1 MKIGVP
7 SGTGRAY
14 ARWMEFRILGPLEV
28 LEGEEA
34 VRLGGP
40 RPRTLLAHLLLRPGQ
55 LVPADRLI
63 DDVWGEEPPEAARNV
78 LQTYASHLRKA
89 LGPNRLEGRSGG
101 YVLHAEPQ
109 EIDAYR
115 FEDLV
120 KRARQLALTDP
131 SGAAAVYEDA
141 LAMWRGAA
149 FDGIGDHP
157 SLQPEVARLG
167 ELRMAATEGRMAGEL
182 DLGRHAQLIP
192 ELEALVGR
200 NPLRERLWGQL
211 IVALYRSGR
220 QGEAL
225 RAYQRA
231 REVLSEELGID
242 PSAELQNLHEQV
254 LKQDPALE
262 TVGEPLRGYRLLEQI
277 GEGSFGAVHRALQPQ
292 VGREVAVKV
301 IRPTL
306 ANDPEFIRRF
316 EAEAQ
321 LVARLEHPHV
331 VPLYDYWREPDG
343 AYLVMRFL
351 RGGSLQDALVQGP
364 LATDTAVSVVS
375 QVGIALAAAHRQG
388 VVHRDVKPANIL
400 FDEERN
406 AYLSDF
412 GIAKDVTAASTSIQ
426 GSTPSPLA
434 YYISPEEV
442 RGETLTS
449 RADIYSLGLVL
460 FEMLSGRHPYADSPP
475 EALPEKH
482 LRERVPSL
490 RSIRADLPAAVDEV
504 IERATAKDP
513 EQRYRDAPALDE
525 ALRAALGPSPRGVPA
540 PAIEARNPYKGL
552 RPFLEADA
560 ADFFGRERLVEQLVA
575 WMGEE
580 EGSRLLVVVGPSGSG
595 KSSVVRAGLVPAL
608 RGGAVPGSASWFVAE
623 MLPGEHPF
631 AELGAALLRVAPS
644 APPPDLVDRIEAD
657 REGLIH
663 ATRWVLPD
671 DDSELLLVIDQFE
684 ELFTLVEDEETRARF
699 LAALK
704 TAATDPR
711 SRVRL
716 AITLRADFYDR
727 PLLYGSVAEL
737 VRNGTEVVVPL
748 TAPELERAV
757 AGPAERAG
765 VTVGPGLV
773 AQLVADVA
781 DQPGALPL
789 LQYALTE
796 LFDRRQNS
804 ALTADAYREIG
815 GVPGALARR
824 GEEIFASL
832 SGGAKEAARQLFLRL
847 VTLSE
852 GVEDTR
858 RRVLRAEL
866 VSIHADRREM
876 EAAVDA
882 FGRARLL
889 SFDRDPETRG
899 PTVEVAHEA
908 LLREWGRLRG
918 WIDASREDLRT
929 ERRLALGA
937 REWLEAGRD
946 TSFLASGS
954 RLEQF
959 EAWMNRSGLATTPE
973 ERAFLEAS
981 LAHRERRREEDE
993 LRRARDRRLQ
1003 RRSVRRLRA
1012 LVAVLATGVLIAG
1025 ALTMFAFN
1033 QRGRAEREGRVAVGR
1048 ELAAAAVANLDVDAE
1063 RSILLALEA
1072 IDRTRSVDG
1081 SVLPEAEEA
1090 LHRAVINSRIVLRV
1104 PDLGGALDWS
1114 PAGTIFVTE
1123 GPEESGVVDIRDAE
1137 TGDSVRSFPGHE
1149 PDVNLVAFSDDGSK
1163 LATTGDDG
1171 SARVWDPATG
1181 EELWSFQG
1189 PDPEGEVW
1197 GASFSPDGSLLA
1209 ATWPG
1214 EGMVRIFDLASGR
1227 IVREIGPL
1235 EVSLTTA
1242 FSPDGDR
1249 LGIATWGPGL
1259 VVDVGSG
1266 EEVFALEGQEFGVRD
1281 IDWSPDGRWI
1291 ATSSSDSTVRVWDA
1305 DNGDPR
1311 STLFGH
1317 AGEIVAADWSPDST
1331 RLVTGSND
1339 GTAKVW
1345 EIGDEGTRELL
1356 SLPAQ
1361 DTGGGLWVAF
1371 SPDGNRI
1378 MTGDQQINAVKIWDV
1393 SRTGDAEWANL
1404 PADPHGLG
1412 GVAFTPDGR
1421 VVASNGDGSVTVWD
1435 AETGDASSTI
1445 GRSAGDRSAV
1455 AVLAIEVS
1463 PNGSLIAAAGPE
1475 AHVWDA
1481 QTGEDV
1487 FTLRLQGGVEDVAW
1501 SSDGRLLAGVSSEGV
1516 TRIVDRSGEEVAV
1529 LREDPGF
1536 RLSAVQFSPDARL
1549 LATARFPAGRAEL
1562 VTPQVTIWDWRQ
1574 GRVATTIDTLA
1585 EGVAFDP
1592 SGARIAT
1599 ASTFGVAEIW
1609 DVGSG
1614 DKVATLAGHTGAV
1627 NEVAF
1632 GAEGSVVATASTDGT
1647 VRLWDPGSG
1656 AQVMVLRG
1664 HESAV
1669 WDVAFSRDG
1678 SKLASASPE
1687 GSVRVWAL
1695 DVGDLIRIA
1704 NTKITRSLT
1713 AEECRTYL
1721 HVEPCP
1727 SA

>member
-1 MKIGVP
+1 MRRGTRTCP
-7 SGTGRAY
+7 TSGS
-14 ARWMEFRILGPLEV
+14 
-28 LEGEEA
+28 
-34 VRLGGP
+34 
-40 RPRTLLAHLLLRPGQ
+40 PRTSRPQ
-55 LVPADRLI
+55 
-63 DDVWGEEPPEAARNV
+63 
-78 LQTYASHLRKA
+78 
-89 LGPNRLEGRSGG
+89 
-101 YVLHAEPQ
+101 
-109 EIDAYR
+109 
-115 FEDLV
+115 
-120 KRARQLALTDP
+120 ARQSREAPRAPLPITSRRRRSA
-131 SGAAAVYEDA
+131 E
-141 LAMWRGAA
+141 RR
-149 FDGIGDHP
+149 
-157 SLQPEVARLG
+157 SLPGPTSTVSVSSSSRCS
-167 ELRMAATEGRMAGEL
+167 RAGT
-182 DLGRHAQLIP
+182 P
-192 ELEALVGR
+192 TPT
-200 NPLRERLWGQL
+200 PLR
-211 IVALYRSGR
+211 
-220 QGEAL
+220 
-225 RAYQRA
+225 
-231 REVLSEELGID
+231 
-242 PSAELQNLHEQV
+242 
-254 LKQDPALE
+254 
-262 TVGEPLRGYRLLEQI
+262 
-277 GEGSFGAVHRALQPQ
+277 
-292 VGREVAVKV
+292 
-301 IRPTL
+301 
-306 ANDPEFIRRF
+306 
-316 EAEAQ
+316 
-321 LVARLEHPHV
+321 
-331 VPLYDYWREPDG
+331 
-343 AYLVMRFL
+343 
-351 RGGSLQDALVQGP
+351 
-364 LATDTAVSVVS
+364 
-375 QVGIALAAAHRQG
+375 
-388 VVHRDVKPANIL
+388 
-400 FDEERN
+400 
-406 AYLSDF
+406 
-412 GIAKDVTAASTSIQ
+412 
-426 GSTPSPLA
+426 
-434 YYISPEEV
+434 
-442 RGETLTS
+442 
-449 RADIYSLGLVL
+449 
-460 FEMLSGRHPYADSPP
+460 
-475 EALPEKH
+475 
-482 LRERVPSL
+482 
-490 RSIRADLPAAVDEV
+490 
-504 IERATAKDP
+504 
-513 EQRYRDAPALDE
+513 
-525 ALRAALGPSPRGVPA
+525 
-540 PAIEARNPYKGL
+540 

-832 SGGAKEAARQLFLRL
+832 SGGA
-847 VTLSE
+847 
-852 GVEDTR
+852 
-858 RRVLRAEL
+858 
-866 VSIHADRREM
+866 M

-981 LAHRERRREEDE
+981 LAQRERRREEDE

-1003 RRSVRRLRA
+1003 RRSVRQLRA

-1033 QRGRAEREGRVAVGR
+1033 QRGRAEREGRVGLGR

-1072 IDRTRSVDG
+1072 IDPTRSVDG

-1197 GASFSPDGSLLA
+1197 GGSFSPDGSLLA

-1227 IVREIGPL
+1227 TVREIGPL

-1305 DNGDPR
+1305 DSGDPR

-1404 PADPHGLG
+1404 PADSHGLG

-1475 AHVWDA
+1475 
-1481 QTGEDV
+1481 
-1487 FTLRLQGGVEDVAW
+1487 
-1501 SSDGRLLAGVSSEGV
+1501 
-1516 TRIVDRSGEEVAV
+1516 
-1529 LREDPGF
+1529 
-1536 RLSAVQFSPDARL
+1536 
-1549 LATARFPAGRAEL
+1549 
-1562 VTPQVTIWDWRQ
+1562 
-1574 GRVATTIDTLA
+1574 
-1585 EGVAFDP
+1585 
-1592 SGARIAT
+1592 
-1599 ASTFGVAEIW
+1599 
-1609 DVGSG
+1609 
-1614 DKVATLAGHTGAV
+1614 GHGW
-1627 NEVAF
+1627 
-1632 GAEGSVVATASTDGT
+1632 G
-1647 VRLWDPGSG
+1647 
-1656 AQVMVLRG
+1656 
-1664 HESAV
+1664 
-1669 WDVAFSRDG
+1669 
-1678 SKLASASPE
+1678 
-1687 GSVRVWAL
+1687 
-1695 DVGDLIRIA
+1695 
-1704 NTKITRSLT
+1704 
-1713 AEECRTYL
+1713 
-1721 HVEPCP
+1721 
-1727 SA
+1727 

>member
-1 MKIGVP
+1 
-7 SGTGRAY
+7 
-14 ARWMEFRILGPLEV
+14 MEFRILGPLEV

-231 REVLSEELGID
+231 REILSEELGID

-306 ANDPEFIRRF
+306 ANDPEF
-316 EAEAQ
+316 
-321 LVARLEHPHV
+321 
-331 VPLYDYWREPDG
+331 
-343 AYLVMRFL
+343 L

-412 GIAKDVTAASTSIQ
+412 GIAKDVTTARTSIQ

-442 RGETLTS
+442 RGETLTP

-460 FEMLSGRHPYADSPP
+460 FEMLTGRHPYADSPP
-475 EALPEKH
+475 QALHDKH
-482 LRERVPSL
+482 LRKRVPSL

-525 ALRAALGPSPRGVPA
+525 ALRAALGPSPRGVLA

-575 WMGEE
+575 RMGEEE

-644 APPPDLVDRIEAD
+644 APPPDLVNRIEAD

-699 LAALK
+699 LTVLK
-704 TAATDPR
+704 TAATDAR

-737 VRNGTEVVVPL
+737 VRNRTEVVVPL

-773 AQLVADVA
+773 TQLVADVA

-908 LLREWGRLRG
+908 LLREGGRLRG

-1003 RRSVRRLRA
+1003 RRSVR
-1012 LVAVLATGVLIAG
+1012 
-1025 ALTMFAFN
+1025 
-1033 QRGRAEREGRVAVGR
+1033 
-1048 ELAAAAVANLDVDAE
+1048 
-1063 RSILLALEA
+1063 
-1072 IDRTRSVDG
+1072 
-1081 SVLPEAEEA
+1081 
-1090 LHRAVINSRIVLRV
+1090 
-1104 PDLGGALDWS
+1104 
-1114 PAGTIFVTE
+1114 PA
-1123 GPEESGVVDIRDAE
+1123 
-1137 TGDSVRSFPGHE
+1137 
-1149 PDVNLVAFSDDGSK
+1149 
-1163 LATTGDDG
+1163 
-1171 SARVWDPATG
+1171 
-1181 EELWSFQG
+1181 
-1189 PDPEGEVW
+1189 
-1197 GASFSPDGSLLA
+1197 
-1209 ATWPG
+1209 
-1214 EGMVRIFDLASGR
+1214 
-1227 IVREIGPL
+1227 
-1235 EVSLTTA
+1235 
-1242 FSPDGDR
+1242 
-1249 LGIATWGPGL
+1249 
-1259 VVDVGSG
+1259 
-1266 EEVFALEGQEFGVRD
+1266 
-1281 IDWSPDGRWI
+1281 
-1291 ATSSSDSTVRVWDA
+1291 
-1305 DNGDPR
+1305 
-1311 STLFGH
+1311 
-1317 AGEIVAADWSPDST
+1317 
-1331 RLVTGSND
+1331 
-1339 GTAKVW
+1339 
-1345 EIGDEGTRELL
+1345 
-1356 SLPAQ
+1356 
-1361 DTGGGLWVAF
+1361 
-1371 SPDGNRI
+1371 
-1378 MTGDQQINAVKIWDV
+1378 
-1393 SRTGDAEWANL
+1393 
-1404 PADPHGLG
+1404 
-1412 GVAFTPDGR
+1412 
-1421 VVASNGDGSVTVWD
+1421 
-1435 AETGDASSTI
+1435 
-1445 GRSAGDRSAV
+1445 
-1455 AVLAIEVS
+1455 
-1463 PNGSLIAAAGPE
+1463 
-1475 AHVWDA
+1475 
-1481 QTGEDV
+1481 
-1487 FTLRLQGGVEDVAW
+1487 
-1501 SSDGRLLAGVSSEGV
+1501 
-1516 TRIVDRSGEEVAV
+1516 
-1529 LREDPGF
+1529 
-1536 RLSAVQFSPDARL
+1536 
-1549 LATARFPAGRAEL
+1549 
-1562 VTPQVTIWDWRQ
+1562 
-1574 GRVATTIDTLA
+1574 
-1585 EGVAFDP
+1585 
-1592 SGARIAT
+1592 
-1599 ASTFGVAEIW
+1599 
-1609 DVGSG
+1609 
-1614 DKVATLAGHTGAV
+1614 
-1627 NEVAF
+1627 
-1632 GAEGSVVATASTDGT
+1632 
-1647 VRLWDPGSG
+1647 
-1656 AQVMVLRG
+1656 
-1664 HESAV
+1664 
-1669 WDVAFSRDG
+1669 
-1678 SKLASASPE
+1678 
-1687 GSVRVWAL
+1687 
-1695 DVGDLIRIA
+1695 
-1704 NTKITRSLT
+1704 
-1713 AEECRTYL
+1713 
-1721 HVEPCP
+1721 
-1727 SA
+1727 